1 MSGGKMLK
9 WLVQRTAADPA
20 DDVVTDDP
28 LATLEGQIGGGG
40 EKKRRGRGK
49 AKEIYSVNR

>member
-28 LATLEGQIGGGG
+28 LATLEGQIGGIG
-40 EKKRRGRGK
+40 EKTRRGRGK